1 MVTRRASTPILIA
14 VWLFAVSTGGCG
26 EGEKPAAPPSAPT
39 VRPGAPAKTAPLV
52 APSKAADWC
61 GEHGVPES
69 ACTKCNADLIPDF
82 KKKGDWC
89 EKHGLPD
96 SQCTA
101 CHPELVARFKAMA
114 PAGK

>member
-1 MVTRRASTPILIA
+1 MSMLRASRIA
-14 VWLFAVSTGGCG
+14 VAAFALIVVSAAGCG
-26 EGEKPAAPPSAPT
+26 VREELAAPEPPPAGKSET
-39 VRPGAPAKTAPLV
+39 PAKTAPLV
-52 APSKAADWC
+52 APPKAADWC

-69 ACTKCNADLIPDF
+69 VCTKCNADLIPEF

-96 SQCTA
+96 SQCTI

-114 PAGK
+114 PGGK